1 MPDMDKKRKLCK
13 KCLLSEIDEG
23 EVFLQIK
30 KLIDIMPAAEKCR
43 EDEYKRRLGICKE
56 CSFLNEGTCE
66 ACGCY
71 VELRAIKKDA
81 RCPHE
86 RRMW

>member
-1 MPDMDKKRKLCK
+1 MDEKRKICK
-13 KCLLSEIDEG
+13 KCLLSEIDES

-30 KLIDIMPAAEKCR
+30 KLIDIMPDAEKCSA
-43 EDEYKRRLGICKE
+43 DEYKRRLGICKE
-56 CSFLNEGTCE
+56 CGLLNEGTCR

-81 RCPHE
+81 RCPQE
-86 RRMW
+86 KKMW

>member
-1 MPDMDKKRKLCK
+1 MDKKRKICK
-13 KCLLSEIDEG
+13 KCLLSEID
-23 EVFLQIK
+23 
-30 KLIDIMPAAEKCR
+30 DAEKCR

-56 CSFLNEGTCE
+56 CVLLNEGTCG

-81 RCPHE
+81 RCPQE
-86 RRMW
+86 KKMW

>member
-1 MPDMDKKRKLCK
+1 MDKKRKICK
-13 KCLLSEIDEG
+13 KCLLSEIDES

-30 KLIDIMPAAEKCR
+30 KLIDIMPDAEKCR

-56 CSFLNEGTCE
+56 CVLLNEGTCG

-81 RCPHE
+81 RCPQE
-86 RRMW
+86 KKMW